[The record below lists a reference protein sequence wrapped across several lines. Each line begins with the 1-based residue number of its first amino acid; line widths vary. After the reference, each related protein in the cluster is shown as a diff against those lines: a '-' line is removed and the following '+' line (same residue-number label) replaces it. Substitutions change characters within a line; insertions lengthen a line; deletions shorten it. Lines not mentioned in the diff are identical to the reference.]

1 MFLRRKGAS
10 WSDILLRDEILHA
23 GIRHCRKP
31 LQSPLAADDVPPAVL
46 TAAEAENRAEA
57 PQTAV

>member
-23 GIRHCRKP
+23 GIRHCRKK
-31 LQSPLAADDVPPAVL
+31 LHSPLAADDVPPAAL
-46 TAAEAENRAEA
+46 AAAEADTRAEA
-57 PQTAV
+57 PQTAI